1 MSERRWERGTER
13 EKWWDGYRESSCRG
27 DETFPQSHPCP
38 IKRTHTHT
46 HTGCCPSQMVPSFS
60 TLTHTHTVYEGGGR
74 RFEVSLQL
82 RGLTPQVSPW
92 LFTQSRCNS
101 VGKRRFQGHY
111 KARPSAG
118 GISVTSFPFCFWPV
132 CDRVRLRLK
141 SRVPSTCHSTHTN
154 YTHNIYTLTK

>member
-38 IKRTHTHT
+38 IKWTHTHT
-46 HTGCCPSQMVPSFS
+46 HWMLSLLNGPLFFH
-60 TLTHTHTVYEGGGR
+60 THTDTVYEGGGC

-111 KARPSAG
+111 KARPSTG

-141 SRVPSTCHSTHTN
+141 SRVPSTCQSTHTK
-154 YTHNIYTLTK
+154 YTHYIYTLTK